1 MHIDVHECIYTPALI
16 QKGRDTHFQRKRERE
31 HARARAR
38 ENENHTNVCTQ
49 THTLSHTHTH
59 TYTQCT
65 HVRTHTCLYQHLLVE
80 WYNLSQRALLVEWY
94 NLLLLCST
102 CNPSGPCCGTMSS
115 ISEES
120 STFMCLTSRAIA
132 PICCDRND

>member
-1 MHIDVHECIYTPALI
+1 MYMNVYTH
-16 QKGRDTHFQRKRERE
+16 QHSYRKRERHTFRE
-31 HARARAR
+31 RERGSTRARVRERTENTPTYAR
-38 ENENHTNVCTQ
+38 K
-49 THTLSHTHTH
+49 HTLSPTHTHTH
-59 TYTQCT
+59 THKYT
-65 HVRTHTCLYQHLLVE
+65 HVRTHAYSYQLLLVE
-80 WYNLSQRALLVEWY
+80 WYNLFQRALLVEWY